1 MAAITL
7 DSIPIVDRPIGKKMV
22 IACDGT
28 WQNSDAGP
36 DEAKDAIITSQIVSN
51 VPRIVRAL
59 NHKDEHGIPQIVYY
73 QRGIGA
79 DGDLQD
85 SIQSG
90 ITGQDISEH
99 IREAYAFVANNFDPI
114 SQKDLMDPKVPMD
127 QIVVLGF
134 SRGAYTARCIASLI
148 SDVGLLT
155 KIGMESFWGIF
166 KDWMMQNVPGR
177 QSEWFESVYG
187 KKIAFSDPAYRK
199 QLIDDKLTRWGMP
212 IRACCVFDTVGSLGI
227 PLPFDSKNVKPYSFV
242 NTKVAQSIQFA
253 FHALAID
260 EKRHFFTPT
269 LWEWPEKP
277 NRLQKLKQVWF
288 PGCHSNIGGSY
299 PDAGIS
305 NISLA
310 WMISQLED
318 NDKGI
323 LSFNP
328 DYLDWVQDS
337 NIAYY
342 NKQTPKEVRPWG
354 FGKLYNSSEVTDIKT
369 LAISLLPIVR
379 TPGAYTEVDPQSG
392 LGGKIPLKQPNE
404 FVHRCVRVRIDG
416 GGLGEEEHGV
426 YKPEAL
432 KDYTIVESPQ
442 VKAEKDHSAVSSGV
456 VWQAKDGRSLP
467 EDTLGAT
474 EIRLLKRYVGLV
486 KG

>member
-1 MAAITL
+1 
-7 DSIPIVDRPIGKKMV
+7 
-22 IACDGT
+22 
-28 WQNSDAGP
+28 
-36 DEAKDAIITSQIVSN
+36 
-51 VPRIVRAL
+51 
-59 NHKDEHGIPQIVYY
+59 
-73 QRGIGA
+73 
-79 DGDLQD
+79 
-85 SIQSG
+85 
-90 ITGQDISEH
+90 
-99 IREAYAFVANNFDPI
+99 
-114 SQKDLMDPKVPMD
+114 
-127 QIVVLGF
+127 
-134 SRGAYTARCIASLI
+134 
-148 SDVGLLT
+148 
-155 KIGMESFWGIF
+155 
-166 KDWMMQNVPGR
+166 
-177 QSEWFESVYG
+177 
-187 KKIAFSDPAYRK
+187 
-199 QLIDDKLTRWGMP
+199 
-212 IRACCVFDTVGSLGI
+212 
-227 PLPFDSKNVKPYSFV
+227 
-242 NTKVAQSIQFA
+242 
-253 FHALAID
+253 
-260 EKRHFFTPT
+260 
-269 LWEWPEKP
+269 
-277 NRLQKLKQVWF
+277 
-288 PGCHSNIGGSY
+288 
-299 PDAGIS
+299 
-305 NISLA
+305 
-310 WMISQLED
+310 MISQLED

-416 GGLGEEEHGV
+416 GGLGEEEHGDKTKTTNKLIDLAKKKFHLTGV